1 MKSKQQINVFVLAA
15 LLCAAHS
22 AQAQEA
28 AIAEPKAPTDGTEAV
43 AAQPPSEA
51 ATEAAAAAEAAP
63 ATEAAPAG
71 EAATAAAAAPATAED
86 PGTAATG
93 AFSEKVAAAVGAPPE
108 GKAHVVFFR
117 PSKFVGSAIGFKVR
131 ENDVELGKLRNGN
144 YFVLAVEPGVHAYV
158 VHSEAKDVTNIEAEA
173 GETYFLSASISMGVM
188 AGRPNLSP
196 SDAAA
201 FEAALG
207 KLKKTPAL

>member
-1 MKSKQQINVFVLAA
+1 MKSKHPINVLVLAA

-22 AQAQEA
+22 VQAQEA
-28 AIAEPKAPTDGTEAV
+28 ATAEAPPPTEATEAV
-43 AAQPPSEA
+43 KPIEPAAQ
-51 ATEAAAAAEAAP
+51 AAEAAP
-63 ATEAAPAG
+63 VAEAVPAA
-71 EAATAAAAAPATAED
+71 EAAAPE
-86 PGTAATG
+86 PVAAPNAASDG
-93 AFSEKVAAAVGAPPE
+93 ALSEKVVAAVGTPPE
-108 GKAHVVFFR
+108 GKAHIVFFR

-131 ENDVELGKLRNGN
+131 ENEVELGKLRNGN
-144 YFVLAVEPGVHAYV
+144 YFVLAVEPGAHAYV

-207 KLKKTPAL
+207 KLKKSPAL